1 MNCNCTHV
9 VRRFT
14 DYLDGNLG
22 ADETAEIDAHLK
34 ECGACVRYRNV
45 LVHGA
50 EVLRTLP
57 EPELREDFGPRLRH
71 RLYHV
76 DDERMLHAHA
86 ASGAPAMTVLGIALL
101 LTAIA
106 WSPTLVMA
114 WRGDAPAST
123 VATNPRPVQPV
134 ATTPPGTFSSKT
146 DGEEGLAD
154 LFSETELYPY
164 TKLSQRYDQRGRQL
178 GYSLTDR

>member
-1 MNCNCTHV
+1 MNCTDV
-9 VRRFT
+9 VHRFT
-14 DYLDGNLG
+14 DYLDGSLPCEEVE
-22 ADETAEIDAHLK
+22 AIDAHLDG
-34 ECGACVRYRNV
+34 CGSCVRYRNV

-50 EVLRTLP
+50 KVLRTLP

-114 WRGDAPAST
+114 WRGEAPT
-123 VATNPRPVQPV
+123 PVAANPRPAQPV

-146 DGEEGLAD
+146 DSEELAD
-154 LFSETELYPY
+154 LFAETELYPY